1 MKGTGKT
8 AYRVVGVMSGSSLDG
23 IDLALCDL
31 RIEDGRWKY
40 RIEKAQTIAYD
51 DDLRSKLIAVMD
63 GTALDLARL
72 DVELGRRIGEAC
84 KEFLTGE
91 MIDLIS
97 SHGHTIFHKPD
108 EGLTTQIGSGAQIAA
123 ITGITTV
130 CDLRTMDVAHGGQ
143 GAPLVPLGE
152 KLLFPENKCF
162 INLGGIANISIH
174 TDDRVVGHDIGP
186 CNMALNFL
194 AAEAGENFD
203 RDGWIA
209 DSGTII
215 PDLLE
220 RLNSLSFYQQDPPRS
235 LGREWFDE
243 QILPLIGNSRFSVA
257 DRMRTVVEHITS
269 QISRELDRYSAEKVM
284 ITGGGAHNGFLIQ
297 RLGALSKASIEVPER
312 DVIDFKEAL
321 IFALLGVLRLR
332 GEVNAL
338 ASVTGA
344 WRDSVGGAVYF
355 VSAR

>member
-1 MKGTGKT
+1 
-8 AYRVVGVMSGSSLDG
+8 MSGSSLDG
-23 IDLALCDL
+23 IDLVLCDL

-91 MIDLIS
+91 KIDLIS

-130 CDLRTMDVAHGGQ
+130 CDLRSMDVALGGQ

-152 KLLFPENKCF
+152 KLLFPKNDTF
-162 INLGGIANISIH
+162 INLGGIANIAVHRADQVI
-174 TDDRVVGHDIGP
+174 GYDIGP
-186 CNMALNFL
+186 CNMALNFVAQL
-194 AAEAGENFD
+194 GDKMYDEGGRIAAAGTMISELFD
-203 RDGWIA
+203 R
-209 DSGTII
+209 
-215 PDLLE
+215 LE
-220 RLNSLSFYQQDPPRS
+220 ALEFYSLAPPRS

-243 QILPLIGNSRFSVA
+243 QLMPLIDEPKWSIQ
-257 DRMRTVVEHITS
+257 DRMRTVAEHVAI
-269 QISRELDRYSAEKVM
+269 QIAKELRRHSAGAVM
-284 ITGGGAHNGFLIQ
+284 ITGGGAYNSFLIKQ
-297 RLGALSKASIEVPER
+297 IEKKSGSKIKLPEKELIE
-312 DVIDFKEAL
+312 FKEAL
-321 IFALLGVLRLR
+321 IFALLGVLRVR

>member
-1 MKGTGKT
+1 
-8 AYRVVGVMSGSSLDG
+8 MSGSSLDG

-40 RIEKAQTIAYD
+40 RIEKAETVGYD
-51 DDLRSKLIAVMD
+51 DDLRSKLIAVME

-72 DVELGRRIGEAC
+72 DVELGRMIGETC
-84 KEFLTGE
+84 NEFLAGE
-91 MIDLIS
+91 KADLIS

-130 CDLRTMDVAHGGQ
+130 CDLRSMDVALGGQ

-152 KLLFPENKCF
+152 KLLFPEHDTF
-162 INLGGIANISIH
+162 LNLGGIANIAVH
-174 TDDRVVGHDIGP
+174 RADRLIGYDIGP

-194 AAEAGENFD
+194 SQLVGKMYDEGGRIAAAGTMIPELFD
-203 RDGWIA
+203 R
-209 DSGTII
+209 
-215 PDLLE
+215 LE
-220 RLNSLSFYQQDPPRS
+220 ALEFYSLAPPRS

-243 QILPLIGNSRFSVA
+243 QLAPLIDEHKWSIH
-257 DRMRTVVEHITS
+257 DRMRTVAEHIAS
-269 QISRELDRYSAEKVM
+269 QIAKELRRHSTGSVM
-284 ITGGGAHNGFLIQ
+284 ITGGGAYNSFLIKQ
-297 RLGALSKASIEVPER
+297 IQKMSGSKIKLPEKDLIE
-312 DVIDFKEAL
+312 FKEAL

-332 GEVNAL
+332 GEVNVL

-344 WRDSVGGAVYF
+344 RVGSVGGAVYWG
-355 VSAR
+355 SQHSGHG